1 MTAKNP
7 VVWFEI
13 YVNDILQAQKFYEQV
28 LNLKLMDL
36 PMPNSDGN
44 GMQMKA
50 FPMEMEQDG
59 ASGAL
64 VKMPGFETGKN
75 STIIYFRSDDCSIEE
90 ARIANAG
97 GAVFQSKQS
106 IGDYGFMVLA
116 QDLEGNMFGIHSQK

>member
-13 YVNDILQAQKFYEQV
+13 YVNNIISAQKFYEQV

-36 PMPNSDGN
+36 TMPENVGS
-44 GMQMKA
+44 GMEMKA
-50 FPMEMEQDG
+50 FPMEMDQDG

-64 VKMPGFETGKN
+64 VKMPGFEPGKN

-90 ARIANAG
+90 ARVADAG
-97 GAVFQSKQS
+97 GTVFQSKQS

>member
-1 MTAKNP
+1 MAPKNP

-13 YVNDILQAQKFYEQV
+13 YVSDLKKAQKFYEQV

-36 PMPNSDGN
+36 PMPDSAGD
-44 GMQMKA
+44 GMQMMA

-64 VKMPGFETGKN
+64 VKMPGFESGKN
-75 STIIYFRSDDCSIEE
+75 STIIYFRSEDCSIEE
-90 ARIANAG
+90 ARVAEAG
-97 GAVFQSKQS
+97 GTVFQSKQS
-106 IGDYGFMVLA
+106 IGDYGFMVMA